1 MKHISFV
8 IILICIF
15 IQSGLSQGD
24 ENAGV
29 RILFHGLVMDESTFS
44 PIVNTQ
50 IMVNRAFSSVSG
62 NDGTFAF
69 YVNRNDTIVFKRLG
83 YKPTI
88 MCVSDTLTGRDFI
101 AGVFLSSDTLEIGE
115 VVIVPRL
122 AIMKSEI
129 FNASNKTPATFENAK
144 YNVAVSAYQGRTS
157 QNKLGDPVTNY
168 EFLRQQQKVDAF
180 ERGGIPSDRIVGIS
194 PLLLIPGAYLL
205 LHDLPERPAP
215 FIPQITDSEI
225 DQIHK
230 KYLKKLKQRK

>member
-8 IILICIF
+8 IILICII
-15 IQSGLSQGD
+15 IQSGLSQEN

-62 NDGTFAF
+62 RDGTFAF
-69 YVNRNDTIVFKRLG
+69 YVNRFDTIVFKRLG

-101 AGVFLSSDTLEIGE
+101 AGVFLNSDTLEIGE
-115 VVIVPRL
+115 VVIVPRT
-122 AIMKSEI
+122 AIIKSEI
-129 FNASNKTPATFENAK
+129 FNASSKTPATFENAR
-144 YNVAVSAYQGRTS
+144 YNVAISAYQGRTS
-157 QNKLGDPVTNY
+157 QNKLGDPATNY
-168 EFLRQQQKVDAF
+168 EFLRRQQKVDAY
-180 ERGGIPSDRIVGIS
+180 ERGGIPSDQIVGIS

-205 LHDLPERPAP
+205 FHGLPERPAP
-215 FIPQITDSEI
+215 FKPQITDSEM

-230 KYLKKLKQRK
+230 KYMEILKQRK